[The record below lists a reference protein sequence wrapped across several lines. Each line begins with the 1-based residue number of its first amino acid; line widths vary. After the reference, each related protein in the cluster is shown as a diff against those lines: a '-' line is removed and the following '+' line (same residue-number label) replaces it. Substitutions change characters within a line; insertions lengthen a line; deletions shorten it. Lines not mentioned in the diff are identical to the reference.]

1 MSTTLLNNKENSSE
15 IFLSKSS
22 VKLNASINGKHDKMN
37 GDMNR
42 STGLVTPK
50 VFDRTIINA
59 KNENTIG
66 KHRRALGDLMN
77 TAPRQSMGV
86 YATPKSDKFLA
97 EKTPCISSKKV
108 ELNGKKNQAG
118 IESAMRSLNIT
129 EQENDA
135 PVERFI
141 GSKYDNF
148 DDMFPDG
155 RLSEDIM
162 NKRPLPMLPT
172 RHKQALMDENIN
184 PYKPISDK
192 AWNKSIKQL
201 KTSMNKYEKM
211 DALTEHELPSL
222 DNLGV
227 LLEDLLDS

>member
-1 MSTTLLNNKENSSE
+1 MSSTLLNNKENSSE
-15 IFLSKSS
+15 IFLNKSS
-22 VKLNASINGKHDKMN
+22 VKLNASNTGKHDKVN

-42 STGLVTPK
+42 SMGLATPK
-50 VFDRTIINA
+50 VFDRTLINS

-77 TAPRQSMGV
+77 TAPRQSSGV
-86 YATPKSDKFLA
+86 YATPKCEKFLA
-97 EKTPCISSKKV
+97 EKTPCFSSKKGD
-108 ELNGKKNQAG
+108 LNGKKNHAG

-129 EQENDA
+129 EQENEA

-192 AWNKSIKQL
+192 AWNKNVKHL
-201 KTSMNKYEKM
+201 KASMNKYEKM
-211 DALTEHELPSL
+211 NTLTERELPSL

-227 LLEDLLDS
+227 LLQD